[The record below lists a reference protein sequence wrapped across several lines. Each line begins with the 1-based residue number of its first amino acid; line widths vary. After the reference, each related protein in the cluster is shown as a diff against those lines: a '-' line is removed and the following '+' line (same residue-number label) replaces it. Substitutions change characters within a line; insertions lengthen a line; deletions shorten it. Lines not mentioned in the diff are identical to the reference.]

1 MLFST
6 SMDIPSAQQLKVT
19 GYPNN
24 SLIKYICSKTNTL
37 ISFPVFSGGN
47 SSAKMFYF
55 CGSAK
60 SVLLARKY
68 LQVNTSFYFQFLV
81 F

>member
-1 MLFST
+1 
-6 SMDIPSAQQLKVT
+6 MDIPSAQQLTVT